1 MSISLQKAGLWKR
14 ISAYLFD
21 MILTAMLVVGIAT
34 LLSAAFGY
42 DRYNDQLEEYT
53 TQYAQKY
60 GIDLNIT
67 EEAYNGLSEEEKAN
81 YEAANKAFSADER
94 VQETYGKLFS
104 IGLSV
109 TSLSILST
117 YLILYFAIPLF
128 LHDGKTLGKKIFG
141 LAVMRTNCVKISS
154 PILFVRSILGQCT
167 IETMVPVMLITML
180 FFGVIGSVG
189 SLVLILLLILQIA
202 MMCVTQTNSAIH
214 DLLADTVVVD
224 YSSQKI
230 FDSEEELIAFK
241 AAQHEKEVSQNQDF
255 GRLDPK
261 PEIETKSETSEESE
275 RE

>member
-141 LAVMRTNCVKISS
+141 LAVMRTNCVKISG

-261 PEIETKSETSEESE
+261 PEIETKSEMSEESE